1 MIETKRLIMRQ
12 WHDEDII
19 QFAEIN
25 QNAEVME
32 YMPKLLSTEETM
44 HFYERI
50 VSEHEK
56 YGYGLYAVELKNTG
70 EFIGYTGFHHFALK
84 PNFHP
89 ESRLGGESRESTGIK
104 DMPQKRQKPASITP
118 RRKSCSKKYI
128 HLLQHATIGQNA

>member
-1 MIETKRLIMRQ
+1 MRQ

-70 EFIGYTGFHHFALK
+70 EFIGYT
-84 PNFHP
+84 
-89 ESRLGGESRESTGIK
+89 
-104 DMPQKRQKPASITP
+104 
-118 RRKSCSKKYI
+118 
-128 HLLQHATIGQNA
+128 